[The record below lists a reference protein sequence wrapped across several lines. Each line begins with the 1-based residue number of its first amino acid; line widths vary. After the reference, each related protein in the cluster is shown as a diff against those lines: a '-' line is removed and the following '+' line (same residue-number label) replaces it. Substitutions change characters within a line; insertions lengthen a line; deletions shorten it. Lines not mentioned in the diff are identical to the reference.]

1 MMLGC
6 TKIVACMKLF
16 RNSLQSFIYMETWR
30 LSIRIINIC
39 LESISIQWPTPLRGK
54 TFQQRPQLYPYRYRK
69 EKCFGNVLNLLKGN
83 FRKLK
88 FIDMH
93 RVEEIPSLIVAC
105 CALHNFITMHENID
119 DTDIDVEIDQ
129 LGETFVYIIDI
140 ILFYM

>member
-1 MMLGC
+1 M
-6 TKIVACMKLF
+6 AH
-16 RNSLQSFIYMETWR
+16 SLKR
-30 LSIRIINIC
+30 
-39 LESISIQWPTPLRGK
+39 K

-69 EKCFGNVLNLLKGN
+69 EKCFGLLKGN

-129 LGETFVYIIDI
+129 VGETFVYIIDI

>member
-1 MMLGC
+1 M
-6 TKIVACMKLF
+6 AH
-16 RNSLQSFIYMETWR
+16 SH
-30 LSIRIINIC
+30 
-39 LESISIQWPTPLRGK
+39 LRGK

-69 EKCFGNVLNLLKGN
+69 EKCFGLLKGN